1 MRTLVTLDPE
11 YIPWAPSAPEVK
23 LRRKRNKF
31 VTAALPI
38 VMGIL
43 VIGGIWL
50 FVNRGALSQGDG
62 VDLPATSAV
71 AGDSTIDSR
80 EGESVA
86 ASPAPAD
93 VLTAGRPG
101 ALGLRR
107 GNTVTFLPCA
117 TYTATVGTQVY
128 AGETSTGPVISCN
141 DITVEVICDEAT
153 ITF

>member
-23 LRRKRNKF
+23 LRRKRNKLS
-31 VTAALPI
+31 AALPI

-50 FVNRGALSQGDG
+50 FVNRGTLSQGDG
-62 VDLPATSAV
+62 VGTAATSTV
-71 AGDSTIDSR
+71 AGGTATAPR
-80 EGESVA
+80 EGGEVA
-86 ASPAPAD
+86 ASPAPAE
-93 VLTAGRPG
+93 VLTTGRPG

-107 GNTVTFLPCA
+107 GNSVTFLPCA
-117 TYTATVGTQVY
+117 TYTATVGAQVY
-128 AGETSTGPVISCN
+128 AGKTDTGPVLACG
-141 DITVEVICDEAT
+141 DITVEVVCDGSN

>member
-31 VTAALPI
+31 VSAALPI

-50 FVNRGALSQGDG
+50 FVNRGTLSQGDG
-62 VDLPATSAV
+62 VGTAATSTV
-71 AGDSTIDSR
+71 AGGTATDSR

-93 VLTAGRPG
+93 VLSVGRPG
-101 ALGLRR
+101 ALALRR
-107 GNTVTFLPCA
+107 GNSVTFLTCA
-117 TYTATVGTQVY
+117 TYTATVGAQVY
-128 AGETSTGPVISCN
+128 AGNTAGGPVINCG
-141 DITVEVICDEAT
+141 DLTTEVMCDGAA